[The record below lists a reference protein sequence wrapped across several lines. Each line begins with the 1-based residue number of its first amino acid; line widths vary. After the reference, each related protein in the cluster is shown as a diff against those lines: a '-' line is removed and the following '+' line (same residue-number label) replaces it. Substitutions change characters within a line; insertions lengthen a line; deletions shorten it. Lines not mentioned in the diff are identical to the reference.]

1 MKYKKT
7 ILALAA
13 FLLLFIYVVHP
24 IIEKKLIENPYKDE
38 IIRFHVRANSDLEL
52 DQALKLKVR
61 DEILENMKGKFKG
74 TSSIE
79 ESREIILDNLDE
91 IESISRRVIEENQ
104 KDYDVKVDLLT
115 EEFPVRKYGSI
126 VYPQGDYESLLV
138 TIGNGQGQNWWC
150 VMFPPLCFVDIT
162 HSYAVNTDTE
172 EEGQELGQYIVDDTA
187 PKLKSVIFDFFANL
201 FS

>member
-1 MKYKKT
+1 MKYKRM
-7 ILALAA
+7 ILALTA
-13 FLLLFIYVVHP
+13 FLLLFIYVAHP
-24 IIEKKLIENPYKDE
+24 IIEKRLIENPYKNE
-38 IIRFHVRANSDLEL
+38 IIRFHVRANSDLQV

-61 DEILENMKGKFKG
+61 DEILDGMKDKFKDV
-74 TSSIE
+74 SSLE

-91 IESISRRVIEENQ
+91 IESISRGVIEENQ

-115 EEFPVRKYGSI
+115 EEFPVRKYGNV

-138 TIGNGQGQNWWC
+138 TIGSGQGQNWWC

-162 HSYAVNTDTE
+162 HSYALNTDTE
-172 EEGQELGQYIVDDTA
+172 DQDQELGQYIVDDTA